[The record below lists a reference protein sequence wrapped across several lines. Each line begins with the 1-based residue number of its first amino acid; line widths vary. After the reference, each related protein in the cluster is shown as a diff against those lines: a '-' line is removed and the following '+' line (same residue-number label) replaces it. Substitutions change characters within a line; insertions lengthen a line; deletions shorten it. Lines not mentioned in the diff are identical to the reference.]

1 MSEKWNEENIQE
13 AEKSEETWNGDW
25 PLPEGSGVILG
36 EDWPLPEGSGVIL
49 GEDWQEPEEAKGSRE
64 EISEELVDLV
74 IGGLAKTDS
83 KPRTKSKRKRKR
95 DDILLPEI

>member
-1 MSEKWNEENIQE
+1 MSEKWNEDNIQE
-13 AEKSEETWNGDW
+13 AEKSEETRNGDW
-25 PLPEGSGVILG
+25 Q
-36 EDWPLPEGSGVIL
+36 LPEGSGVIL
-49 GEDWQEPEEAKGSRE
+49 GEDWQEAEEEKGRRE
-64 EISEELVDLV
+64 EISDELVDLV

>member
-25 PLPEGSGVILG
+25 Q
-36 EDWPLPEGSGVIL
+36 LPEGSGVIL
-49 GEDWQEPEEAKGSRE
+49 GEDWQEAEEEKGRRE
-64 EISEELVDLV
+64 EISDELVDLV